1 MIKLKKASIFSKVA
15 TDLFWVQLFWAFGF
29 LGIMLAIHVVKVV
42 LAINSDNDIEVY
54 FVSTFVAAN
63 IFMLVIGIISSY
75 GLLPH
80 YVSNGVTRKDY
91 FKGATFAAVGL
102 SIALPVITSIV
113 SVIELFIL
121 KIFNMSTIF
130 TTTFGERVN
139 MEDDGIIAEII
150 QSIIIAPYVDPQ
162 SNWLLAIFIVI
173 LNLLTFYLLGW
184 LIGSAFYR
192 FGVIVGIVFIGVSIV
207 LALLENAL
215 LSIGLG
221 LTVPDRFSSYDFS
234 LPIAILGVVVII
246 FIVLWLIRQLTKRVA
261 IKI

>member
-1 MIKLKKASIFSKVA
+1 MIKLKKTSIFSKVA

-29 LGIMLAIHVVKVV
+29 LGIMLAIHVVKVA
-42 LAINSDNDIEVY
+42 LAINNDTDIEVY
-54 FVSTFVAAN
+54 FVSTFVASN

-75 GLLPH
+75 GFLPH

-91 FKGATFAAVGL
+91 FKGAVIASVGL
-102 SIALPVITSIV
+102 SIALPVISSIV

-121 KIFNMSTIF
+121 KMFNMSTIF
-130 TTTFGERVN
+130 STTFGERVN

-162 SNWLLAIFIVI
+162 SNWLLAIFVVT

-192 FGVIVGIVFIGVSIV
+192 FGVIVGIVVIAISIV
-207 LALLENAL
+207 LVLLENAI

-234 LPIAILGVVVII
+234 LPISLLGVVVILI
-246 FIVLWLIRQLTKRVA
+246 IVLWLIRKFTKRVA
-261 IKI
+261 IKM

>member
-1 MIKLKKASIFSKVA
+1 MIKLKKANTYPKVA

-29 LGIMLAIHVVKVV
+29 LGIMFVIHLIKLVM
-42 LAINSDNDIEVY
+42 AINSNNGIEIY
-54 FVSTFVAAN
+54 FVSAFVTAN
-63 IFMLVIGIISSY
+63 IFMLVVGIISSY
-75 GLLPH
+75 GFLPY

-91 FKGATFAAVGL
+91 FKGAALASVGL

-121 KIFNMSTIF
+121 KMFNMSTLF

-139 MEDDGIIAEII
+139 MEDDGIVTDII

-192 FGVIVGIVFIGVSIV
+192 FGVIVGLVFIAISVV
-207 LALLENAL
+207 LVLLENAL

-221 LTVPDRFSSYDFS
+221 LTVPDRLSSYDFA
-234 LPIAILGVVVII
+234 LPISIIGVVVMIV
-246 FIVLWLIRQLTKRVA
+246 IVLWVIRQITKRVA
-261 IKI
+261 IKM

>member
-1 MIKLKKASIFSKVA
+1 MIKLKKTKIFSKVA
-15 TDLFWVQLFWAFGF
+15 TDLFWIQLFWALGF
-29 LGIMLAIHVVKVV
+29 IGVMFVIHLIKIVV
-42 LAINSDNDIEVY
+42 AINTGNDIEIY

-63 IFMLVIGIISSY
+63 IFMLVVGIISSY
-75 GLLPH
+75 GFLPH

-91 FKGATFAAVGL
+91 FKGATLASVGL

-113 SVIELFIL
+113 SLIELFIL
-121 KIFNMSTIF
+121 KIFNMSTVTI
-130 TTTFGERVN
+130 GERVN
-139 MEDDGIIAEII
+139 MEDDGIVSDII

-192 FGVIVGIVFIGVSIV
+192 FGVIVGLVFIAISVV
-207 LALLENAL
+207 LVLLENAL

-221 LTVPDRFSSYDFS
+221 LTVPERLSSYDFG
-234 LPIAILGVVVII
+234 LPISIIGVVAMII
-246 FIVLWLIRQLTKRVA
+246 IVLWVIRQLTKRVA
-261 IKI
+261 IKM

>member
-1 MIKLKKASIFSKVA
+1 MIKLKKATIFPKVA

-29 LGIMLAIHVVKVV
+29 LGIMFVIHLIKIVM
-42 LAINSDNDIEVY
+42 AINSNNDIEIY

-63 IFMLVIGIISSY
+63 IFMLVVGIISSY
-75 GLLPH
+75 GFLPH

-91 FKGATFAAVGL
+91 FKGAALASVGL

-121 KIFNMSTIF
+121 KMFNMSSVF

-139 MEDDGIIAEII
+139 MDDDGIVSDII

-192 FGVIVGIVFIGVSIV
+192 FGVIIGIVFIAISIV
-207 LALLENAL
+207 LVLIENAL

-221 LTVPDRFSSYDFS
+221 LKVPERLSSYDFD
-234 LPIAILGVVVII
+234 LPISIIGVVVMII
-246 FIVLWLIRQLTKRVA
+246 IVLWLIRQLTKRVA
-261 IKI
+261 IKM